1 MLRTRLRT
9 LWAIAVAIALGTLPP
24 AAYAP
29 ATAAAMPASAMA
41 ALPLGDPRAADTA
54 ACADPSSDP
63 PRGRPGG
70 QGTPLLFDDFVGPL
84 LDAAY
89 ARRARLAAEDPGYR
103 RRVDEALNARRL
115 NVALLGYAEEHG
127 QTYEGAGITVSILS
141 LDVDTWDLASISLS
155 RDTRVPELEDPAAAF
170 PRGPVLLRDAYTE
183 RGFDGV
189 RTVLEDATGL
199 AIDFQ
204 VLMQDVFLRNY
215 LRDVSGPVELVLPKS
230 YRTTGYRLDGV
241 EHGPGF
247 IPGGRQLLSPGVA
260 MAFVLAEEAQPRGMA
275 DERGYRRNLLLKA
288 LSCQLR
294 QRLAATDA
302 GFTLRLFYFSTGEFR
317 SGSVVSDFD
326 LRLLVGGLARMT
338 QTLAGARGDV
348 DATFPEVG
356 AARQVIVNDEMFGG
370 GGVRRV
376 HRIADTPVTSGVP
389 DHPLVRQEIRLG
401 SLPEHVLIAIGG
413 DPYADDAVTGYW
425 FSVRGLVRTALSN
438 PARR

>member
-1 MLRTRLRT
+1 M
-9 LWAIAVAIALGTLPP
+9 
-24 AAYAP
+24 
-29 ATAAAMPASAMA
+29 
-41 ALPLGDPRAADTA
+41 
-54 ACADPSSDP
+54 
-63 PRGRPGG
+63 
-70 QGTPLLFDDFVGPL
+70 
-84 LDAAY
+84 
-89 ARRARLAAEDPGYR
+89 
-103 RRVDEALNARRL
+103 
-115 NVALLGYAEEHG
+115 
-127 QTYEGAGITVSILS
+127 
-141 LDVDTWDLASISLS
+141 ASISLS
-155 RDTRVPELEDPAAAF
+155 RDTRVPEPDYPAAAF

-294 QRLAATDA
+294 QRLAAADA

-348 DATFPEVG
+348 DPTFPEVG
-356 AARQVIVNDEMFGG
+356 AARQVIINDEMFGG
-370 GGVRRV
+370 AVRRV
-376 HRIADTPVTSGVP
+376 HRIADTPATRGPGPSAGAGGDP
-389 DHPLVRQEIRLG
+389 LG

-425 FSVRGLVRTALSN
+425 FSVRGLVRTALSS